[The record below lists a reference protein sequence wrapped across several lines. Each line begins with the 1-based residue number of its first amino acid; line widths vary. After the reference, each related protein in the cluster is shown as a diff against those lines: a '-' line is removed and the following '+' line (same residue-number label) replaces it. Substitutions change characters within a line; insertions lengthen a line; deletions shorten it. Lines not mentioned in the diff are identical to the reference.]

1 MITNIFKTAFVVWT
15 VLLLSFLTGCHQQ
28 RDHSATL
35 SPALPTATVRVE
47 KAELQPLTLS
57 DELVGTVRAKM
68 HATLGARQTGRI
80 ENFPIKLGDK
90 VQSGELIAELEAG
103 EIKAHV
109 EQAEAA
115 LEQAERDWK
124 RVSSLFDAGSATRSE
139 RDAVESRLR
148 ITRASLA
155 ESRASLLQM
164 RIVAPF
170 DGVIT
175 KKWADAGDLATPGNP
190 IVDIE
195 NPGILQIEIDIPES
209 IAAPLAL
216 NSSLSIVGNPGSNA
230 TAVITE
236 LSPAFDPIT
245 RTRQAKLQLKG
256 GSFSSG
262 QFVRVSIPTAER
274 KAILLPRQAVIERGQ
289 LELVFSL
296 DARHARMHLVR
307 TRPHND
313 GRIEIL
319 SGITAGQSIIVQGA
333 ESLLDGQPVEVK
345 Q

>member
-1 MITNIFKTAFVVWT
+1 MTAFGGWT
-15 VLLLSFLTGCHQQ
+15 VFLLPFLNGCDQN
-28 RDHSATL
+28 RDHTGTL
-35 SPALPTATVRVE
+35 ARGLPTVTVRVE
-47 KAELQPLTLS
+47 KAELQTLTLS
-57 DELVGTVRAKM
+57 EELVGTVRAKM
-68 HATLGARQTGRI
+68 HATLGAKQTGRI
-80 ENFPIKLGDK
+80 ETFSIKLGDK
-90 VQSGELIAELEAG
+90 VQRGEMIAELEAG

-109 EQAEAA
+109 EQAEASV
-115 LEQAERDWK
+115 EQAERDWK

-139 RDAVESRLR
+139 RDTAESRLR

-175 KKWADAGDLATPGNP
+175 KKWADAGDLATPGKP
-190 IVDIE
+190 IVEIE
-195 NPGILQIEIDIPES
+195 NPAILQIEVDIPES
-209 IAAPLAL
+209 IAGPIAL
-216 NSSLSIVGNPGSNA
+216 NTSLSVVGHPGSNA

-245 RTRQAKLQLKG
+245 RTRQAKLELKE
-256 GSFSSG
+256 GSFRSG

-289 LELVFSL
+289 LEFVFSL
-296 DARHARMHLVR
+296 NGKHARMHLVKV
-307 TRPHND
+307 RPHAD
-313 GRIEIL
+313 GRIEAL
-319 SGITAGQSIIVQGA
+319 SGLRAGESVIVQGA
-333 ESLLDGQPVEVK
+333 EQLMDGQPVDVK